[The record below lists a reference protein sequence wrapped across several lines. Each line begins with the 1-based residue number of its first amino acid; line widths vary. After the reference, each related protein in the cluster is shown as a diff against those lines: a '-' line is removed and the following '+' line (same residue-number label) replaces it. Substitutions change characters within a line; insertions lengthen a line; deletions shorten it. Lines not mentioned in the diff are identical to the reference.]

1 MNIKIK
7 FGLYTLFLVLF
18 FAACEAY
25 PDYDDYVTEQ
35 LVTIT
40 GYDESANF
48 NNYSTFSVYDSI
60 VIINNKSVMKVKA
73 SSRPELQ
80 KLYDDVKNNVA
91 DLGYTYQEGNNADLG
106 VIVTLMETTT
116 VVVSY
121 PWWWYNYCYWYFWDC
136 GYYPYYP
143 YPYPVVVGEYNAG
156 TVTMDMFDLKRQS
169 GTMKPALWTGVVRG
183 LVTGDHT
190 DAEIS
195 SAISECFSQTIP
207 FRNK

>member
-1 MNIKIK
+1 MNIKIR

-18 FAACEAY
+18 FTSCETY

-48 NNYSTFSVYDSI
+48 EDYNTFSVYDSI
-60 VIINNKSVMKVKA
+60 VIINDKSVLKVKV

-80 KLYDDVKNNVA
+80 KLFNDVKSNVA

-106 VIVTLMETTT
+106 VIITLMETTT
-116 VVVSY
+116 VVVSN
-121 PWWWYNYCYWYFWDC
+121 PWWWYGYCYWYFWDC

-143 YPYPVVVGEYNAG
+143 YPYPVVVGEYSTG

-169 GTMKPALWTGVVRG
+169 GTMQPVVWTGVVRG

-190 DAEIS
+190 DTEIS
-195 SAISECFSQTIP
+195 SAISECFLQTIP
-207 FRNK
+207 FQNK